1 MERDQV
7 ISLLSKQRSRIDQ
20 LGVKSLSIFGSTARG
35 ESQPESD
42 VDILVEFEGKAT
54 FDRYMELKFLLE
66 DLLETRI
73 DLVTRKALRPEMRA
87 RVEKEALRVA

>member
-42 VDILVEFEGKAT
+42 VDIL
-54 FDRYMELKFLLE
+54 
-66 DLLETRI
+66 
-73 DLVTRKALRPEMRA
+73 
-87 RVEKEALRVA
+87 